1 MQKRVLQPP
10 TFKKESYLFYLSIS
24 IYDTFMFQKRGISIY
39 IQVVVEAQHAFHH
52 DSCFNAAVV
61 IEVVVLTDVHT
72 FKTCPWQSVVPP
84 AQQAMCPS
92 QIDERSNKDRFSG
105 SRFQYTSILSL
116 KKKIYGTGCSVESIT
131 IYIWATLGIIHGYE
145 IN

>member
-1 MQKRVLQPP
+1 M
-10 TFKKESYLFYLSIS
+10 
-24 IYDTFMFQKRGISIY
+24 Y
-39 IQVVVEAQHAFHH
+39 IQVVVVEAQHAFHH

-116 KKKIYGTGCSVESIT
+116 KKKYME
-131 IYIWATLGIIHGYE
+131 LGAVQNQLQLIFEPHQELYMGMKQ
-145 IN
+145 INIKMYYASGDKGK